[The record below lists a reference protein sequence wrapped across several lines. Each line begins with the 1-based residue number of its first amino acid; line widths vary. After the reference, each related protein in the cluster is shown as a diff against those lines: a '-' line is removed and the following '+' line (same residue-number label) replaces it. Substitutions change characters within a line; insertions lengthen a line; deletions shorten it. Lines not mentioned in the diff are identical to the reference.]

1 MYCPACGTNASTDQ
15 KFCRYCGLRLTLVE
29 HREMFAEALKLAM
42 ITNNHLSER
51 GSPMKQILIICTL
64 AVAVSSLALGQPNDK
79 QADQKQTI
87 PNSQAEQEIM
97 KLEKEL
103 VEAGLR
109 GDAATADRLMA
120 DGYFFMTRD
129 GVVHENLKA
138 ALLVRMRSGES
149 GAALLDRMKSDES
162 DEPMP
167 QPAKIDDTQVH
178 IYGDTGVVIVRS
190 SYESRGKD
198 GRVVEV
204 PNRYLHVWARRQG
217 QWRLVAGSSTRIEQ
231 RIEQTKP

>member
-1 MYCPACGTNASTDQ
+1 
-15 KFCRYCGLRLTLVE
+15 
-29 HREMFAEALKLAM
+29 
-42 ITNNHLSER
+42 
-51 GSPMKQILIICTL
+51 
-64 AVAVSSLALGQPNDK
+64 VSSLALGQPNDK
-79 QADQKQTI
+79 QADQKQAI

-97 KLEKEL
+97 KLENEL

-109 GDAATADRLMA
+109 GDAVTTDRLMA
-120 DGYFFMTRD
+120 DDYFFMTRD

-149 GAALLDRMKSDES
+149 GADLLARMKSDES

-190 SYESRGKD
+190 SYKSRGKD

-204 PNRYLHVWARRQG
+204 PTRYLHVWARRQG
-217 QWRLVAGSSTRIEQ
+217 RWRLAAGSSIRIEQ
-231 RIEQTKP
+231 PKP

>member
-1 MYCPACGTNASTDQ
+1 MYCPACGTKASTDQ
-15 KFCRYCGLRLTLVE
+15 KFCRYCGLRLTIVQ
-29 HREMFAEALKLAM
+29 HREMFAEALRLAM
-42 ITNNHLSER
+42 ITNDHLSER

-79 QADQKQTI
+79 QVDQKQAI
-87 PNSQAEQEIM
+87 PNSQAEQEVM
-97 KLEKEL
+97 KLENEL

-109 GDAATADRLMA
+109 GDAATTDRLMA
-120 DGYFFMTRD
+120 DDYFFMTRD
-129 GVVHENLKA
+129 GVVHENLKG

-149 GAALLDRMKSDES
+149 GADLLARMKSDES

-167 QPAKIDDTQVH
+167 QPTKIDDTQVH

-190 SYESRGKD
+190 SYKSRGKD
-198 GRVVEV
+198 GRVIEI
-204 PNRYLHVWARRQG
+204 PTRYLHVWARRQG
-217 QWRLVAGSSTRIEQ
+217 RWRLVAGSSTRIEQ

>member
-1 MYCPACGTNASTDQ
+1 MYCPACGAKASTDQ
-15 KFCRYCGLRLTLVE
+15 NFCRLCGLRLTLVQ
-29 HREMFAEALKLAM
+29 HHEMFEEALRLAM
-42 ITNNHLSER
+42 ITNDHLSER

-64 AVAVSSLALGQPNDK
+64 AVAVSSIALGQPNDK
-79 QADQKQTI
+79 QAGQKQAI

-97 KLEKEL
+97 KLENEL

-120 DGYFFMTRD
+120 DDYFFMTRA

-138 ALLVRMRSGES
+138 AMLRRMRSGES
-149 GAALLDRMKSDES
+149 GADLLERMKSDER

-190 SYESRGKD
+190 SYTSRGKD

-204 PNRYLHVWARRQG
+204 PTRYLHVWARRQG
-217 QWRLVAGSSTRIEQ
+217 RWRLVAGSSTH
-231 RIEQTKP
+231 IEQTKP